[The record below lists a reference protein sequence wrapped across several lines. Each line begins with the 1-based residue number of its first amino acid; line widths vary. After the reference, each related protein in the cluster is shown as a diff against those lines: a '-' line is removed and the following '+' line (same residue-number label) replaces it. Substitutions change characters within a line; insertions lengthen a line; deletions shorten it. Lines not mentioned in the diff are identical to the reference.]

1 LSDHETLQSAH
12 RAVTVDSG
20 QQRLCPPLAGDAVP
34 LLTVALV
41 PAPDRIVVR
50 LTGETDLSTAPL
62 LGDELARAAA
72 LGAHTVIVD
81 VSGVRF
87 WDCSGLHALA
97 DLTAELGRAGRQ
109 VRIVGAGRAT
119 RRLIAMADFTAALE
133 LDGPVQLAERPRR
146 QPSPRATPA
155 WERPVEIPA

>member
-1 LSDHETLQSAH
+1 M
-12 RAVTVDSG
+12 
-20 QQRLCPPLAGDAVP
+20 P

-72 LGAHTVIVD
+72 RGSRTVIVD
-81 VSGVRF
+81 VAGVRF
-87 WDCSGLHALA
+87 WDCSGLRVLA
-97 DLTAELGRAGRQ
+97 DVTAELARAGRQ
-109 VRIVGAGRAT
+109 CRIVGAGPAT
-119 RRLIAMADFTAALE
+119 RRLIGMAHFTAL
-133 LDGPVQLAERPRR
+133 LDLAGAVEQLPDRSRR
-146 QPSPRATPA
+146 QAGAPRTAPV

>member
-1 LSDHETLQSAH
+1 MCL
-12 RAVTVDSG
+12 TVRLRSIPDSNAF
-20 QQRLCPPLAGDAVP
+20 CPTLAGDAVP

-62 LGDELARAAA
+62 LGGELARAAA
-72 LGAHTVIVD
+72 RGTRTVIVD
-81 VSGVRF
+81 VSNVRF

-97 DLTAELGRAGRQ
+97 DLTAQLGRAGRQ
-109 VRIVGAGRAT
+109 VRVVGAGQAT

-146 QPSPRATPA
+146 RPSSPRTTPA

>member
-1 LSDHETLQSAH
+1 M
-12 RAVTVDSG
+12 
-20 QQRLCPPLAGDAVP
+20 PP
-34 LLTVALV
+34 LTVALV

-62 LGDELARAAA
+62 LADDLVRAAA
-72 LGAHTVIVD
+72 HGTPTLIVD

-87 WDCSGLHALA
+87 WDCSGLHVLA
-97 DLTAELGRAGRQ
+97 DLSAELRTAGRQ
-109 VRIVGAGRAT
+109 CRIVGAGPAT

-133 LDGPVQLAERPRR
+133 LDGPVPLADRPRR
-146 QPSPRATPA
+146 QLGPPRTAPA